1 MARKKI
7 KATDPDQ
14 VDRRRL
20 VRRLIVENVSNAE
33 IVRLMVEGVK
43 LSSGKCVKVSDST
56 ARRDIEAVEAE
67 FADLFPTEAA
77 ADAEIGKC
85 LELYKT
91 IAHSAVKG
99 PRPQFHAATT
109 ALDRIVRIAASRSG
123 RWRHLAGTL
132 VAPPGGG
139 GGDVDAE
146 AAARVAE
153 LASADDPEL
162 TQYHRRLT
170 ERLAA
175 LGLTVHP
182 GGNIAAKRTG

>member
-1 MARKKI
+1 MARKKL

-14 VDRRRL
+14 VERRRL

-43 LSSGKCVKVSDST
+43 LAGGKCVKVSDST

-91 IAHSAVKG
+91 IAHAAVKG
-99 PRPQFHAATT
+99 ARPQYHAATT
-109 ALDRIVRIAASRSG
+109 ALDRIVKIAASRSS

-132 VAPPGGG
+132 VPAPGAG

-153 LASADDPEL
+153 LTSADDPEL
-162 TQYHRRLT
+162 VGYHRRLT
-170 ERLAA
+170 ERLSA

-182 GGNIAAKRTG
+182 GGNMTAKRTG